1 MSVTARD
8 KKILLVLLAL
18 AAVAGYW
25 FLLLGPKREAA
36 SQAAV
41 ELAAQEERR
50 DAAAAQLAQLEATRS
65 NYASDYTTLVRLG
78 QATPSDVDTPSLI
91 VQLERAAR
99 GTGISFDR
107 IATGQRSEVATPP
120 PPPPPPDEEA
130 QSAPPAGPE
139 ASGAGGEPAA
149 SGPGRARDEA
159 ADAASASGGST
170 SAGPPS
176 STQPS
181 TAAGSEP
188 GAAPDALETVPLEF
202 TFAGSFLDLADFFH
216 ATKRFVVAT
225 NDGVQVRG
233 RLITIDGLHFTS
245 DPEALPKLTAEVT
258 ATVYLSP
265 RSEGPT
271 AGATPRGPAAVAS
284 ASPPSA
290 PDGAS
295 SDEPATAAVTR

>member
-36 SQAAV
+36 SQAAG
-41 ELAAQEERR
+41 ELAAQEERH
-50 DAAAAQLAQLEATRS
+50 DAAAAQLAQLEASRS

-107 IATGQRSEVATPP
+107 IATGQRSEEVATPP
-120 PPPPPPDEEA
+120 PPAEES
-130 QSAPPAGPE
+130 QSAPPAGSE

-170 SAGPPS
+170 AAAPPS

-245 DPEALPKLTAEVT
+245 DPEDLPKLTAEVT

-265 RSEGPT
+265 KSEGPT
-271 AGATPRGPAAVAS
+271 AGATPRGPAAAAS

-290 PDGAS
+290 PDGAPS
-295 SDEPATAAVTR
+295 EEPPTAAVTR